1 MRISFLNLSDFSA
14 EFGVSGVKG
23 GDPFCD
29 PSHGSSAHIC
39 MSCVSS
45 MKHYVFETH
54 AIRFAISNRNN
65 ATILDSF

>member
-39 MSCVSS
+39 MSCVSL
-45 MKHYVFETH
+45 MKLCVFETH
-54 AIRFAISNRNN
+54 ALRFAISVINDGN
-65 ATILDSF
+65 ILDSF